1 MRKLIS
7 YLKTEYRFTGF
18 TQILLLSLLVG
29 MVAGVGA
36 IVFDLLYKIV
46 KNFFLLKLLGIK
58 LPEPA
63 GEGEA
68 VFSFNKSRIFL
79 LPLITAFGGLVSG
92 LLTYFFAPEA
102 EGHGTDSAIE
112 AYHFKRGFIRK
123 RVPIIKLIASSF
135 VIGTGGSA
143 GREGPIAQI
152 GAGFGSFIS
161 DILKLPIKY
170 RRILL
175 ITGVG
180 AGIGSIFR
188 APFGGAL
195 FATEV
200 LYREMDMEFEAIIA
214 SIMGAIIGY
223 SVFGLTHSF
232 KPIFSVPSYT
242 FNNPLLLLPFAFLG
256 IFLGL
261 IAPFYVNIFYRTRDF
276 FRNLKVPFYLKP
288 AIGGLAV
295 GIIGIFIPHIL
306 GMSYGWLQILISDN
320 FPFLLL
326 LLLPVLKIIAT
337 SLSVASGGSGGV
349 FAPTL
354 VTGGFLGAII
364 GKILAFFFP
373 NLTPSLFP
381 FVILGMAGFASAAC
395 NTPLAALLMVL
406 EMTGGYGLLVPALFV
421 IMFSYITSARESI
434 YEKQVRNRLESPAH
448 LGEYAVSLL
457 ERIKVKDA
465 LSFSHKPVFVNLRAH
480 LHEILEEFSK
490 SKTHIICVRD
500 DGGNF
505 VGIIPFEELRRVM
518 LESDY
523 LEEVLIAHDLVI
535 KDKEMFL
542 YEDDD
547 LKIALQKFAESNLEE
562 LPVIKENG
570 ELVGILSRRDLLVA
584 YSRSFLS

>member
-1 MRKLIS
+1 MKKLLS

-29 MVAGVGA
+29 VVAGVGA
-36 IVFDLLYKIV
+36 IAFDLFYKIV
-46 KNFFLLKLLGIK
+46 KDFFLLKLLGIR

-68 VFSFNKSRIFL
+68 IFSFNKSRIIFL
-79 LPLITAFGGLVSG
+79 PFITALGGLVSG

-112 AYHFKRGFIRK
+112 AYHFKRGVIRK

-161 DILKLPIKY
+161 DLLKLPVKY

-232 KPIFSVPSYT
+232 KPIFSVPPYT
-242 FNNPLLLLPFAFLG
+242 FNNPFLLLPFAFLG
-256 IFLGL
+256 IFLGF
-261 IAPFYVNIFYRTRDF
+261 IAPLYVNIFYKTRDF
-276 FRNLKVPFYLKP
+276 FKDLKIPFYLKP

-364 GKILAFFFP
+364 GKILTLFFP
-373 NLTPSLFP
+373 NLAPSIFP

-465 LSFSHKPVFVNLRAH
+465 LIHSHKPVFVNLRAH

-505 VGIIPFEELRRVM
+505 IGIIPFEELRRVM

-547 LKIALQKFAESNLEE
+547 LKVALQKFAESNLEE